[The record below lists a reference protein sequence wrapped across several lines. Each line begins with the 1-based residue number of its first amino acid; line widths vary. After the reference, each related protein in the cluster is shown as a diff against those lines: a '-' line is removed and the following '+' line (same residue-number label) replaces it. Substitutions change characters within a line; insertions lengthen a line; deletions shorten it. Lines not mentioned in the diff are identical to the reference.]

1 MVNNETTIEHNRSY
15 DRIESIELLLQISA
29 MKKLTYSQ
37 PRPIVGYAGVRA
49 CKWRSVPKWNVED
62 KIC

>member
-1 MVNNETTIEHNRSY
+1 MVNNETTIKHNRSY

-49 CKWRSVPKWNVED
+49 CK
-62 KIC
+62 